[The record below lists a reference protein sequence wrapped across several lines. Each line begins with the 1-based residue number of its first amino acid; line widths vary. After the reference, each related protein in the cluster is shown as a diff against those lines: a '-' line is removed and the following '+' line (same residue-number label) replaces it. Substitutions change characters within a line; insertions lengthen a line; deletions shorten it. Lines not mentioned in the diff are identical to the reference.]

1 MSPGFCFQTLILQS
15 LGTVLRAQESAGVGG
30 EGSGENGVGAGGE
43 KKEAL
48 GMWCRR
54 DGW

>member
-1 MSPGFCFQTLILQS
+1 MGREEGGGFRMGNT
-15 LGTVLRAQESAGVGG
+15 RE
-30 EGSGENGVGAGGE
+30 EGENGVGTGGE

-54 DGW
+54 DGWWEWTGDPRRAK